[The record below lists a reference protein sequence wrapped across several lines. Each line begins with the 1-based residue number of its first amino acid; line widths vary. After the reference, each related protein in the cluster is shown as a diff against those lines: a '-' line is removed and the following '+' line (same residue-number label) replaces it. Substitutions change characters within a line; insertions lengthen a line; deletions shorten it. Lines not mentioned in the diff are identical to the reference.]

1 MPCRTG
7 NNTVDGT
14 EQHDSGALVLR
25 SGLLESTSAAQRWRA
40 CQSAAEGKHFGNCGV
55 SSWRTGAAAPPP
67 AGAAAGWSCP
77 GTLLPFPRFVCL

>member
-1 MPCRTG
+1 MPCLTG
-7 NNTVDGT
+7 NNTVGGT

-25 SGLLESTSAAQRWRA
+25 SGLLESTCRPAMTSLPIGGGREAFWKMR
-40 CQSAAEGKHFGNCGV
+40 GLIVTG
-55 SSWRTGAAAPPP
+55 TGAAAPPP